1 MPAGSSMD
9 IDFPKRT
16 PRGWKTAKLS
26 MVVTVPISFR
36 LSEDIIRNVES
47 KEQYL
52 QKLPDIDAPKEPQE
66 QSLFEYAWDKFFVF
80 AQQDEENKEKISKLF
95 KKAQD
100 SVKVA
105 VKAKKIK
112 LLSPAKGQLIYPINY
127 PKSIEIY
134 WKKPSKYKLN
144 YEIFLWKHDKNKP
157 ELANATTSQNF
168 YTLSANEAGSYFVQ
182 VVSDDGD
189 YASEAHIIHLSDPG
203 FDQTLTEKTLANNKI
218 DLTFPKHKTMIVG
231 GKTKSTVTFSWA
243 RKSKD
248 NSSKLILSI
257 KKMVPKS
264 KRKGNYRKNLCG
276 STKRGVSLGN
286 TQ

>member
-66 QSLFEYAWDKFFVF
+66 QSLFEYAWDKVFVF

-105 VKAKKIK
+105 VKAK
-112 LLSPAKGQLIYPINY
+112 
-127 PKSIEIY
+127 
-134 WKKPSKYKLN
+134 
-144 YEIFLWKHDKNKP
+144 
-157 ELANATTSQNF
+157 
-168 YTLSANEAGSYFVQ
+168 
-182 VVSDDGD
+182 
-189 YASEAHIIHLSDPG
+189 
-203 FDQTLTEKTLANNKI
+203 DQTA
-218 DLTFPKHKTMIVG
+218 V
-231 GKTKSTVTFSWA
+231 A
-243 RKSKD
+243 
-248 NSSKLILSI
+248 
-257 KKMVPKS
+257 
-264 KRKGNYRKNLCG
+264 C
-276 STKRGVSLGN
+276 
-286 TQ
+286 